1 MRRSVTLRAY
11 DTVIRV
17 HPFGQRRVR
26 AADDAVGLVRPEDT
40 LDVVARFP
48 KWDVFDELVRG
59 AVSEPLDPLPDISL
73 SRIVA
78 SNGEKRVVV
87 EVVEQVVQVPASNG

>member
-26 AADDAVGLVRPEDT
+26 ATDDAVGLVRPEDA

-48 KWDVFDELVRG
+48 KWDVLDELIG
-59 AVSEPLDPLPDISL
+59 GTVSEPLDPLADISL

-78 SNGEKRVVV
+78 SDGEERIVV